1 MLRGEITVN
10 KILLVEDEQI
20 VRLAL
25 KSLVEWEE
33 YNIDINYEAA
43 NGKEAIEILEKHPD
57 IDIILTD
64 INMPIMDGLELI
76 EYVHSL
82 NINPEIVVLSAYD
95 DYSLVRKAFKIG
107 INDYIIKAEMEP
119 DKILELFLKIIEKKN
134 KNHSDNSS
142 NLLEKENKNKLLKML
157 IEGKEQIPN
166 EYLSKVDLNVN
177 SKNIM
182 VCFLWIDDYS
192 EIKKR
197 YADNTLQHFMNSI
210 CNIIYQTISNN
221 GIGEVICIS
230 PEEYTI
236 IISNDT
242 SSNKKVRETI
252 MELLDKVRYALLNY
266 LNIKTTIGISS
277 INNGFIN
284 IHTLF
289 EEAKQNAG
297 YRYILGK
304 GRHIYPEDVENIK
317 FSKQATIIGKENK
330 LLDALKELNKEK
342 VRVELSILLQEIGNL
357 YAERIEDTFQYYF
370 ELIFLIM
377 QFLSHINQGVTNIFN
392 HNTDFYKII
401 STFETQK
408 EINEWID
415 NLVMNIVEYL
425 IENNT
430 ENTCKIVRMS
440 QNYIIKNYMKKITL
454 FEVSEYV
461 GLSEGYFSKLFTKE
475 MNITFTQYLTNV
487 RIEKAKELLSN
498 PNKKIYEVCEE
509 VGYESVEHFSRI
521 FKKYTDLSP
530 KKYQKIA
537 E

>member
-1 MLRGEITVN
+1 MN

-25 KSLVEWEE
+25 KSLIEWEK

-43 NGKEAIEILEKHPD
+43 NGEEAILILEKHPD

-64 INMPIMDGLELI
+64 INMPIMDGIELI
-76 EYVHSL
+76 EYVNTL
-82 NINPEIVVLSAYD
+82 KINPEIVVLSAYD

-107 INDYIIKAEMEP
+107 VNDYIIKSEMEP
-119 DKILELFLKIIEKKN
+119 DKILELFLKIIGKKN
-134 KNHSDNSS
+134 KNQSNNSS
-142 NLLEKENKNKLLKML
+142 NLIEKENKNKFLKML
-157 IEGKEQIPN
+157 IEGKEQIPSVD
-166 EYLSKVDLNVN
+166 LSKVDLNIN
-177 SKNIM
+177 EKNIM
-182 VCFLWIDDYS
+182 ACFLWIDEYS

-197 YADNTLQHFMNSI
+197 YADNTLQHFMNGI
-210 CNIIYQTISNN
+210 CNTIYQTISNY

-252 MELLDKVRYALLNY
+252 MELLDKVRYALFNY

-277 INNGFIN
+277 IKNGFIN

-297 YRYILGK
+297 YRYIIGK
-304 GRHIYPEDVENIK
+304 GRNIYPEDVENIK
-317 FSKQATIIGKENK
+317 FSKQATIIGKEKK
-330 LLDALKELNKEK
+330 LLDSLKELNKEK
-342 VRVELSILLQEIGNL
+342 IKVELSNLLGVIGNL
-357 YAERIEDTFQYYF
+357 YAERIEDTFGYYF

-377 QFLSHINQGVTNIFN
+377 QFLSHTSQGVTNIFN

-401 STFETQK
+401 GTFETQK
-408 EINEWID
+408 EINDWIN
-415 NLVMNIVEYL
+415 NLVMNIVDYL
-425 IENNT
+425 IENNN

-440 QNYIIKNYMKKITL
+440 QNYIMQNYMQKISL
-454 FEVSEYV
+454 NEVSEYV

-475 MNITFTQYLTNV
+475 ANNTFIQYLTNL
-487 RIEKAKELLSN
+487 RIEKAKELLN
-498 PNKKIYEVCEE
+498 DPNKKIYEVCEE

-521 FKKYTDLSP
+521 FKKYTEISP